1 MPVRKL
7 SNPTN
12 PKKPWQADIVYTD
25 WQGNNKRLRKI
36 FSAKKEAA
44 KFEEEF
50 LYSINI
56 GTDIPFHTLVQNYIE
71 FIRPRIREIT
81 FISKETIIKNK
92 ILPYFKNKVLKDI
105 KAADI
110 MRWQTEIIRQG
121 YSKTYQKA
129 INTQLSAIFN
139 YAIKFFKMSHNP
151 IHITGSIGSVLSNRQ
166 NYYTIEEFML
176 FWHAVNG
183 RPLSKI
189 IFPLLFFSGMRS
201 GECLALTL
209 NDFDYDKQ
217 SVSISKTY
225 SRIRKKDVITEPKT
239 PKSNRVIT
247 LPKFIFDLLDEYVAK
262 LYDYSPSERL
272 FMIDR
277 SYLFREMQ
285 RGANTANLKHI
296 RVHDLRHSH
305 ASLLISQGNPPTL
318 IQQRLGHENVE
329 TTLQIYSHLYPQ
341 QEKDLSSLL
350 DRIWSK
356 ANTDNLP
363 SRH

>member
-36 FSAKKEAA
+36 FSAKKEVA

-217 SVSISKTY
+217 SVSID
-225 SRIRKKDVITEPKT
+225 RKSV
-239 PKSNRVIT
+239 V
-247 LPKFIFDLLDEYVAK
+247 
-262 LYDYSPSERL
+262 
-272 FMIDR
+272 
-277 SYLFREMQ
+277 
-285 RGANTANLKHI
+285 
-296 RVHDLRHSH
+296 
-305 ASLLISQGNPPTL
+305 
-318 IQQRLGHENVE
+318 
-329 TTLQIYSHLYPQ
+329 
-341 QEKDLSSLL
+341 
-350 DRIWSK
+350 
-356 ANTDNLP
+356 
-363 SRH
+363 